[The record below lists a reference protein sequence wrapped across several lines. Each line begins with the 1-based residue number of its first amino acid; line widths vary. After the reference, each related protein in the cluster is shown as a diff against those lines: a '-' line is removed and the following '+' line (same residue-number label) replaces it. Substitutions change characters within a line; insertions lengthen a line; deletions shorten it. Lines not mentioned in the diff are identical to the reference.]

1 MKYGNVHSHDTRNSK
16 SQLSSRFKDLE
27 RRGEKGKKEQ
37 ILVVR
42 PPTVQPNKKYTEEG
56 SERGN
61 FNPRCVY
68 ENE

>member
-1 MKYGNVHSHDTRNSK
+1 MFTLTTLEIRNRSFLVDSK
-16 SQLSSRFKDLE
+16 ILTGEEKE
-27 RRGEKGKKEQ
+27 RGKKEQ
-37 ILVVR
+37 TLVVR
-42 PPTVQPNKKYTEEG
+42 PPTVQPNKKYTEDG